1 MRIRWLVAP
10 LFVLAVLPV
19 LARSQPAGGDLAAIR
34 AKADVTDEDRN
45 AIRAF
50 VAQRVG
56 KIVANSDATEAR
68 QATDELRSA
77 FDGSDAFKREYA
89 AIALDAIGSAYK
101 RADLLPAARLLA
113 LVDTLNAPEAF
124 TLLVDALQD
133 DRVGVRAAAAIGLRT
148 LRTKLAA
155 GAREVLQRALDA
167 LKETG
172 KREKSRDTLRA
183 VYAAMNYA
191 ELPSPPE
198 PKANITALLDLLE
211 ARGRQYSAG
220 TVSALGADDTGL
232 RIVQALVKSMDEPE
246 RQRLATVTATMMKYA
261 IEQYSSPATRLA
273 AREKRASRDQIETRD
288 ALERLVLVGEELLVA
303 VLKPEKAPAVG
314 ENMRRLNTVNMKNE
328 WQTAWVP
335 LLQKAVNQD
344 FTLKELPEEEA
355 EGEAAGEGEG
365 G

>member
-19 LARSQPAGGDLAAIR
+19 LARGQEAGGNLTAIR
-34 AKADVTDEDRN
+34 AKADITDEDRA

-68 QATDELRSA
+68 QATEELRSA
-77 FDGSDAFKREYA
+77 FDGSDTFKREYA

-101 RADLLPAARLLA
+101 RAELVPAARLLA
-113 LVDTLNAPEAF
+113 LVDTLDVPEAF
-124 TLLVDALQD
+124 PLLVEALQD

-155 GAREVLQRALDA
+155 GARDVLQRALDA

-191 ELPSPPE
+191 ELATPPD
-198 PKANITALLDLLE
+198 PKADITALLDLLE
-211 ARGRQYSAG
+211 ARARQYAAG
-220 TVSALGADDTGL
+220 AVSALGADDTGL
-232 RIVQALVKSMDEPE
+232 RIVQALVKSMDETE
-246 RQRLATVTATMMKYA
+246 RQRLTVVTAALMKYA

-273 AREKRASRDQIETRD
+273 AREKHASHEQIETRN

-303 VLKPEKAPAVG
+303 LLKPEKTPAVSDS
-314 ENMRRLNTVNMKNE
+314 MRKLNTVDMKNE
-328 WQTAWVP
+328 WQTKWVP
-335 LLQKAVNQD
+335 LLQKTVNQD
-344 FTLKELPEEEA
+344 FTLKELPEEETG
-355 EGEAAGEGEG
+355 GEAAGNGEG